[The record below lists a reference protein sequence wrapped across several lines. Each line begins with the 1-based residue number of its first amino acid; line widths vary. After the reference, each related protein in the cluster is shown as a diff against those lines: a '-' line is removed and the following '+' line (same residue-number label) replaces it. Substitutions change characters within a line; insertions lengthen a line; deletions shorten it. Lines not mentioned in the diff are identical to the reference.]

1 LLVSGELS
9 ELCSSGE
16 GRRRRAEAKPGGGEG
31 VRADERA
38 RVERK
43 GEGEERRGRRREGE
57 ESRRTA
63 LQLVEVDLVL
73 CDEDGGRR

>member
-1 LLVSGELS
+1 
-9 ELCSSGE
+9 
-16 GRRRRAEAKPGGGEG
+16 
-31 VRADERA
+31 
-38 RVERK
+38 VERK